1 MPTYFLDSSALVKR
15 QIAEVGHSW
24 VRALCDPAVG
34 NTLVIAELA
43 LVEVPA
49 TYCRMARETPK
60 RISTGRRDR
69 LLANFDMH
77 VQHQYAVVRVTLGI
91 LTHAA
96 TLCRT
101 HLLRAYDAVQLA
113 SALARRQDDLAIG
126 QPVPTFVCAD
136 AVLLSSAAAEG
147 LAIENPN
154 NYP

>member
-1 MPTYFLDSSALVKR
+1 MDHL
-15 QIAEVGHSW
+15 AEV
-24 VRALCDPAVG
+24 AV
-34 NTLVIAELA
+34 
-43 LVEVPA
+43 
-49 TYCRMARETPK
+49 TYCRIARETPK

-77 VQHQYAVVRVTLGI
+77 VQHQYAVVRVTHGI

-101 HLLRAYDAVQLA
+101 HPLRAYDAVQLA
-113 SALARRQDDLAIG
+113 SALARRHDDRASG

-136 AVLLSSAAAEG
+136 AILLSVAAAEG
-147 LAIENPN
+147 LAIENPH

>member
-1 MPTYFLDSSALVKR
+1 MA
-15 QIAEVGHSW
+15 
-24 VRALCDPAVG
+24 G
-34 NTLVIAELA
+34 NIIVIAGLA

-69 LLANFDMH
+69 LLANFDEH
-77 VQHQYAVVRVTLGI
+77 IQHQYTVVQITHSI

-96 TLCRT
+96 ALCRL
-101 HLLRAYDAVQLA
+101 HPLRAYDAVQLA
-113 SALARRQDDLAIG
+113 GALARRNDDLASG

-136 AVLLSSAAAEG
+136 AVLLSIAAAEG